1 MCEISAAL
9 AIASS
14 VAGFAAQSQAVD
26 AQNAAAAA
34 AHQNAGLAATRK
46 YEAEQQ
52 NVISEARSA
61 REQGYDAAMKARES
75 QGVAKAS
82 AGSSGIDLSSLSVD
96 DIINAERQ
104 KAAINADRIQNKID
118 DTKSQYVFNTKA
130 YEQEA
135 QGRIDAN
142 PFQAPP
148 SPLGLAIELVG
159 AGFKGYKSNPSL
171 SLSNIG

>member
-14 VAGFAAQSQAVD
+14 VAGYAAQSQAVN
-26 AQNAAAAA
+26 AENAAAAA

-52 NVISEARSA
+52 NMISEARAA

-75 QGVAKAS
+75 IGVAKAS
-82 AGSSGIDLSSLSVD
+82 AGSTGIDLSSMSVD
-96 DIINAERQ
+96 DIIMAERQ
-104 KAAINADRIQNKID
+104 KAAMNADRIQNRLD
-118 DTKSQYVFNTKA
+118 NVEGEYYFNTKA

-135 QGRIDAN
+135 QGRIDAT
-142 PFQAPP
+142 PFQAQP
-148 SPLGLAIELVG
+148 SPLGLAIEIAS
-159 AGFKGYKSNPSL
+159 AGFKGYKSNPTL
-171 SLSNIG
+171 SLNEIT

>member
-9 AIASS
+9 S
-14 VAGFAAQSQAVD
+14 VASAVAGYVGQSQATD
-26 AQNAAAAA
+26 AYNQSVAA
-34 AHQNAGLAATRK
+34 AHRNAGIAATRK

-52 NVISEARSA
+52 NVIQEARSA
-61 REQGYDAAMKARES
+61 REQGYDAAMRARES

-104 KAAINADRIQNKID
+104 KAAINADRIANKID
-118 DTKSQYVFNTKA
+118 DAQSQYYFNTEA

-135 QGRIDAN
+135 QSRIDSM
-142 PFQAPP
+142 PFKAGP
-148 SPLGLAIELVG
+148 SPLGLAIDLVG
-159 AGFKGYKSNPSL
+159 AGYAGYKKNPSL
-171 SLSNIG
+171 SFNI